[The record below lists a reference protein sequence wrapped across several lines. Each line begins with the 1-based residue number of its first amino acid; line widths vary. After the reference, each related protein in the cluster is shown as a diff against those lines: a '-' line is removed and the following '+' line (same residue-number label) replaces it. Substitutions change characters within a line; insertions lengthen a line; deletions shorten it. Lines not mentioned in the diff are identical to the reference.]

1 MTIYE
6 ISDWNDLVKMKVSI
20 DWNHPEAEKWVKEMS
35 MFWAGHPYEN
45 EDIKEHTIFLLEN
58 IANDAY
64 CLSRE
69 DSIKFSPARINE
81 LVLNSEGYCG
91 SQQTFLKIYDFV
103 DETKPRDMVWNI
115 EEVEENRNKEG
126 A

>member
-20 DWNHPEAEKWVKEMS
+20 DWNHPEAEKWVKEIS
-35 MFWAGHPYEN
+35 MFWSCHPDEN
-45 EDIKEHTIFLLEN
+45 DDIKEHTEFLLEM

-64 CLSRE
+64 YLSRQNNIGFFP
-69 DSIKFSPARINE
+69 DKINE
-81 LVLNSEGYCG
+81 LVLNDEGYCG
-91 SQQTFLKIYDFV
+91 SEQTFLKIYDFV
-103 DETKPRDMVWNI
+103 DETKPQDMVWNI
-115 EEVEENRNKEG
+115 EVVENKDV

>member
-1 MTIYE
+1 MTIYK
-6 ISDWNDLVKMKVSI
+6 ISDWMELVRMKVSI
-20 DWNHPEAEKWVKEMS
+20 DWNHPDAERWVKEMS
-35 MFWAGHPYEN
+35 MFWSGHPDEDD
-45 EDIKEHTIFLLEN
+45 DIKAHVAFLLEN

-69 DSIKFSPARINE
+69 DGIGFSPAKINE

-103 DETKPRDMVWNI
+103 DETKPRDMVWS
-115 EEVEENRNKEG
+115 VEEMGG